1 MSATGDSHFNPE
13 GGATAGF
20 NVAVLAIAMVW
31 LGVRVV
37 HWNGFYVEDAPGYIT
52 DAEYLAVA
60 NYHARGYVN
69 GLNVGTYFPVA
80 PFLGLLGKTEL
91 AIGLWPLFCSLLG
104 VVSLAGISGIMF
116 GRWFGVL
123 AALLYATYPG
133 DVFFSTVV
141 MPDSIQAGWVS
152 LSMFAITLA
161 YARSGVRGKW
171 YLLAGGLAMGVCHLI
186 RANDVILLPVGVM
199 GVVILSGLWRRQTWR
214 SVAHGCL
221 VYVAGWALVHVLEAL
236 LYLGSTGDFFHRF
249 RVVAAH
255 YGTPASIRQWGLNT
269 DGRTI
274 PFSVFAP
281 LQWLDGGR
289 WWEFNAEQAYHGLL
303 FCLALVSSAIGAGVV
318 SFNRN
323 ALSNRALAGV
333 ALSVIW
339 LAWPLLYHQFGSQS
353 VTQFVPIHRLSR
365 HLVVY
370 APGAVFAV
378 VAGCFAVKQA
388 MGTWRTMA
396 GRALIAVAS
405 AILVGHVYFNW
416 RSEQIAYRAYHRIK
430 ATYLRIL
437 ERLPRDVEVIAG
449 DPGDLAFFD
458 FWLNPLGVDRV
469 AIVAFANY
477 STCDEIA
484 RGVVLTR
491 SSIGWEG
498 AQGPAI
504 REVVARLPCL
514 LDPPAT
520 WRLLYDGYPEKIY
533 VVGQH

>member
-1 MSATGDSHFNPE
+1 
-13 GGATAGF
+13 
-20 NVAVLAIAMVW
+20 
-31 LGVRVV
+31 
-37 HWNGFYVEDAPGYIT
+37 
-52 DAEYLAVA
+52 
-60 NYHARGYVN
+60 
-69 GLNVGTYFPVA
+69 
-80 PFLGLLGKTEL
+80 
-91 AIGLWPLFCSLLG
+91 
-104 VVSLAGISGIMF
+104 
-116 GRWFGVL
+116 
-123 AALLYATYPG
+123 
-133 DVFFSTVV
+133 
-141 MPDSIQAGWVS
+141 
-152 LSMFAITLA
+152 
-161 YARSGVRGKW
+161 
-171 YLLAGGLAMGVCHLI
+171 
-186 RANDVILLPVGVM
+186 
-199 GVVILSGLWRRQTWR
+199 
-214 SVAHGCL
+214 
-221 VYVAGWALVHVLEAL
+221 
-236 LYLGSTGDFFHRF
+236 
-249 RVVAAH
+249 
-255 YGTPASIRQWGLNT
+255 
-269 DGRTI
+269 
-274 PFSVFAP
+274 

-323 ALSNRALAGV
+323 ALSNRALAAV
-333 ALSVIW
+333 ALSAFW
-339 LAWPLLYHQFGSQS
+339 LAWPLFYHQFGSQS

-498 AQGPAI
+498 TQGPAI

-514 LDPPAT
+514 LDPPGT